1 MTEDAE
7 GAVRGRAGRRA
18 AWGGD
23 PDSDTGGEEGMCKHQ
38 VARVLWMKPV
48 APFGTQWMWRSREGS
63 RRLGKSAVS
72 HFLPVGT
79 ECAYGD
85 GGRYQDDGVK

>member
-1 MTEDAE
+1 MQRERS
-7 GAVRGRAGRRA
+7 GAGPGAGQHGA
-18 AWGGD
+18 GTQAV
-23 PDSDTGGEEGMCKHQ
+23 TAGGEEGTCKHQ

-79 ECAYGD
+79 ECAYG
-85 GGRYQDDGVK
+85 GGGAAKMMG